1 MTNEIKTEENTATE
15 SQASRRPYEPPT
27 IRDFLQPLVV
37 LGTNAGTTSDCATP
51 KPPKHP

>member
-1 MTNEIKTEENTATE
+1 MTEQNKTKETA
-15 SQASRRPYEPPT
+15 ASNSDAPRRSYEPPA

-37 LGTNAGTTSDCATP
+37 LGTNAGTTLDCATP